1 MLSKKL
7 VIKVNGMSCNHC
19 AETVSNGL
27 KDIKDVKDVKV
38 NLKNKKVTIKHNG
51 ILNVSEIKD
60 KITDLGYDFIG
71 VE

>member
-27 KDIKDVKDVKV
+27 KI
-38 NLKNKKVTIKHNG
+38 LKMLKM
-51 ILNVSEIKD
+51 
-60 KITDLGYDFIG
+60 
-71 VE
+71 